1 MAADG
6 VPLCGLRTV
15 PADRLARLL
24 GGEAPQTIAA
34 VLSALPAE
42 VAAEALMALDDRL
55 QPLVVRCLSRT
66 RRPSP
71 AALAV
76 LDQVLTMAESA
87 ESVVGAEALAR
98 ILDHVAPDRQ
108 NALRV
113 AADAAPVETAP
124 MDTVVGPSA
133 PAQDA
138 EAGWTPPVLS
148 SGLAALLQNRRVSV
162 DRLPMLEVVIDRF
175 VRMLATSLRAHS
187 GASVDV
193 ALMSMR
199 SVRFADWI
207 DDETGERPLIPFR
220 ADPWDDYGLL
230 AIDRAFVE
238 ALGEALLGG
247 DPADVCLRI
256 PSRTLSRLDL
266 ELAMG
271 MAHRLLGDL
280 GAAFQPVGTVRFDAD
295 RIETSPRFA
304 TIARPSCG
312 CMCVRLA
319 VELEGRSGGLDLLL
333 PYGLLEPVR
342 PQLQSMF
349 AGERFG
355 NDPLWRRH
363 LVRET
368 LHSLTTVQVVVGT
381 IQLPLCDLLAAAAGT
396 VFAVDG
402 DSDGAVRVEVA
413 GRSLVTGRLRAGKRC
428 WRVVVASEPDDLEIP
443 RQLPQM
449 AASVADAG
457 AKPAMSALLEV
468 DVTLSVIV
476 GTVERR
482 LADILALI
490 HGGVLDL
497 DRPVQAPV
505 DVCVEGQAIAHGEL
519 VDVNGGF
526 GVRLLEMASARG

>member
-6 VPLCGLRTV
+6 VPLCGLQTV
-15 PADRLARLL
+15 PAGRLARLL

-34 VLSALPAE
+34 VLSALPAD
-42 VAAEALMALDDRL
+42 VAAEALLALDDHL
-55 QPLVVRCLSRT
+55 QPLAVRCLSRT

-76 LDQVLTMAESA
+76 LDKVLTMAESA
-87 ESVVGAEALAR
+87 ESAVGAEALAR
-98 ILDHVAPDRQ
+98 ILDHVAPERQ
-108 NALRV
+108 GALR
-113 AADAAPVETAP
+113 AAAHAAPT
-124 MDTVVGPSA
+124 DTVVMPSA
-133 PAQDA
+133 PEQGAG
-138 EAGWTPPVLS
+138 AGWTPTVLP
-148 SGLAALLQNRRVSV
+148 SGLEALLQNRQVLV

-175 VRMLATSLRAHS
+175 VRMLATSLRVHC

-193 ALMSMR
+193 SLVSMR
-199 SVRFADWI
+199 SVRFGDWI

-220 ADPWDDYGLL
+220 ANPWNDYGLL

-247 DPADVCLRI
+247 EPADVCLRI
-256 PSRTLSRLDL
+256 PSRTLSKLDL
-266 ELAMG
+266 ELTLGLAR
-271 MAHRLLGDL
+271 RLLGEL
-280 GAAFQPVGTVRFDAD
+280 AAAFQPVGTVRFDAD

-304 TIARPSCG
+304 TIARPSHG

-319 VELEGRSGGLDLLL
+319 VELDGRAGGLDLLL

-368 LHSLTTVQVVVGT
+368 LHSLTTMQVVVGT
-381 IQLPLCDLLAAAAGT
+381 VQLPLSDLLAAAPGT

-402 DSDGAVRVEVA
+402 DADGAVRIEVA
-413 GRSLVTGRLRAGKRC
+413 GRTLMTGRLHAGKRC

-449 AASVADAG
+449 AASATKAG
-457 AKPAMSALLEV
+457 ATPAGSPLLEV
-468 DVTLSVIV
+468 DVKLSIIV
-476 GTVERR
+476 GTAERR
-482 LADILALI
+482 LTDILALT

-497 DRPVQAPV
+497 DHPVQAPV

-519 VDVNGGF
+519 AAVNGGF
-526 GVRLLEMASARG
+526 GVRLLEMARARG

>member
-6 VPLCGLRTV
+6 VPLSGLRTV

-34 VLSALPAE
+34 VLSALPTE
-42 VAAEALMALDDRL
+42 VAAEALMALDDHL
-55 QPLVVRCLSRT
+55 QPLAVRCLART

-87 ESVVGAEALAR
+87 DSAVGAEALAR
-98 ILDHVAPDRQ
+98 ILDHVAPERQ
-108 NALRV
+108 GALRA
-113 AADAAPVETAP
+113 AADAAPTDTAV
-124 MDTVVGPSA
+124 MPSA
-133 PAQDA
+133 PEQDT
-138 EAGWTPPVLS
+138 EVGWTPPVLP
-148 SGLAALLQNRRVSV
+148 SGLAALLQNRRVLV

-175 VRMLATSLRAHS
+175 VRMLATSLRAYS

-193 ALMSMR
+193 ALVSMR
-199 SVRFADWI
+199 SVRFGDWVN
-207 DDETGERPLIPFR
+207 DETGERPLIPFR
-220 ADPWDDYGLL
+220 ADPWNDYGLL
-230 AIDRAFVE
+230 AIDRAFAE
-238 ALGEALLGG
+238 ALGEAQLGG

-256 PSRTLSRLDL
+256 PSRTLSKLDL

-271 MAHRLLGDL
+271 AARRLLGEL
-280 GAAFQPVGTVRFDAD
+280 GAAFKPVATVRFDAD
-295 RIETSPRFA
+295 RIETCPRFA
-304 TIARPSCG
+304 IIARPSCG
-312 CMCVRLA
+312 CMCVRVA
-319 VELEGRSGGLDLLL
+319 VELDGRAGGLDLLL

-363 LVRET
+363 LLRET
-368 LHSLTTVQVVVGT
+368 LHSQTTVQVLVGT
-381 IQLPLCDLLAAAAGT
+381 MQLPLSDLLAAAPGT

-402 DSDGAVRVEVA
+402 DADGAVRVEVA
-413 GRSLVTGRLRAGKRC
+413 GRSLVTGRLRAGERC

-443 RQLPQM
+443 RQLPRM
-449 AASVADAG
+449 AASA
-457 AKPAMSALLEV
+457 AKARATPASSALLEV
-468 DVTLSVIV
+468 GVKLSVII
-476 GTVERR
+476 GTVERP
-482 LADILALI
+482 LADILALT

-519 VDVNGGF
+519 VAVNGGF
-526 GVRLLEMASARG
+526 GVRLLEMARARG